1 MAAGAS
7 EGSPIQWTTPAGWE
21 QQAASQMRVGSFVIN
36 KDGQHAE
43 VSIIPLG
50 GMAGGELANVN
61 RWRGQVG
68 LPPVDESQLAATG
81 EKVSIGSTPASLYD
95 VAGTNPQTQQAERI
109 LGSILTSEGTTW
121 FFKMTGSDAL
131 VESEKPAFK
140 EFLKSIRMGG
150 APQAAPM
157 AEASRP
163 LSTNIK
169 EVPVGPGDGEKP
181 SWQVPAGW
189 QEQAPTAMRLASFK
203 VSGENGAKA
212 DVSVIKL
219 GGIAGGMLANVNR
232 WRGQIGLSPVDQAG
246 LDKLVTTQ
254 NVNGSAVSL
263 VDMSGQSTESGNKER
278 LLAAVVPRGDST
290 WFYKMLGDPNLVEQQ
305 KPAFVQFVESARYS
319 NAP

>member
-1 MAAGAS
+1 
-7 EGSPIQWTTPAGWE
+7 
-21 QQAASQMRVGSFVIN
+21 MRVGSFVIN
-36 KDGQHAE
+36 TNGHHAE
-43 VSIIPLG
+43 VTIIPLG

-61 RWRGQVG
+61 RWRGQLG

-95 VAGTNPQTQQAERI
+95 VAGTDPKTQQPERI
-109 LGSILTSEGTTW
+109 LGAILISEGTTW

-131 VESEKPAFK
+131 VESEKPVFK
-140 EFLKSIRMGG
+140 QFLGSIRMGG
-150 APQAAPM
+150 APQAGPM

-163 LSTNIK
+163 LSTNTK
-169 EVPVGPGDGEKP
+169 EVPLGPGEGGSEKP
-181 SWQVPAGW
+181 AWQVPAGW

-212 DVSVIKL
+212 DISVFKL
-219 GGIAGGMLANVNR
+219 GGIAGGLLANVNR
-232 WRGQIGLSPVDQAG
+232 WRGQIGLTPVDQAG

-254 NVNGSAVSL
+254 TINGAAVSL
-263 VDMSGQSTESGNKER
+263 VDMAGQSTESGNKER